1 MRVSSFVVSVASF
14 GTVTAITPIKGPFE
28 IQAVAANGST
38 RATDIGVV
46 SRGAVILSLAKDKPA
61 QFTWSE

>member
-1 MRVSSFVVSVASF
+1 MRVSSLIAGVASI
-14 GTVTAITPIKGPFE
+14 GAAMAATPIKGPFE

-38 RATDIGVV
+38 WATDIGVV

-61 QFTWSE
+61 QFTWSK